1 MKQQIELSVLDRL
14 MLPLFL
20 PNKANIV
27 DGQLIRD
34 IRSQVAFSAEE
45 IEDFNIIQ
53 HPDGRISWDSKKE
66 KFKTISLTPRQLAI
80 LKAGIEEADKN
91 ASIPIDAIQLVD
103 KILKF

>member
-1 MKQQIELSVLDRL
+1 MKHQIELSILDRL

-20 PNKANIV
+20 PDRANIV
-27 DGQLIRD
+27 DGQLIQD

-53 HPDGRISWDSKKE
+53 QPDGRISWDSKKE
-66 KFKTISLTPRQLAI
+66 KSKTISLTPRQLAI